1 MMGGEIDYREV
12 FLENKSSVYIMQ
24 CVFLVLFFLVMSI
37 VVMNVFVGL
46 AVGDTDEMMNK
57 SKAEN
62 RRCKVSVKITNI
74 SILMR
79 AH

>member
-1 MMGGEIDYREV
+1 
-12 FLENKSSVYIMQ
+12 
-24 CVFLVLFFLVMSI
+24 MSI